1 MVLGAGAPKKEGREG
16 SRGWGSERRGFGG
29 VLGAEAPKGVVLG
42 VFLGAGVP
50 KEGVL
55 RGVVL
60 GAGAPKGQGSGRFS
74 GPRL

>member
-1 MVLGAGAPKKEGREG
+1 M
-16 SRGWGSERRGFGG
+16 
-29 VLGAEAPKGVVLG
+29 
-42 VFLGAGVP
+42 FLGAGVP